1 MEECYKYMENNS
13 TTPIE
18 QGAKMKQTNWL
29 TNWK

>member
-1 MEECYKYMENNS
+1 MENNS
-13 TTPIE
+13 TIPTE

>member
-1 MEECYKYMENNS
+1 MENNS